1 MKALTIIINLTVF
14 LLTTYTLPLTATIR
28 YVSHTGSSTPPY
40 TTWETAA
47 DSIQKCIDYS
57 VGRDTIIVA
66 NGVYFESLI
75 VNKYLWLIGSSMDST
90 VINGTG
96 LNENTVDSQA
106 DFNIAGFTIVG
117 KGREVVSS
125 NIVSSLYYN
134 VNIEN
139 CKMYNAGACIA
150 FGNSSGKIDNVI
162 LSDCDYGFGSFCAP
176 DTCHPEITNSI
187 IIMEGTSGILSA
199 ISIFD
204 GGNPNIT
211 NNIIIGDLDDTD
223 YGMNVVFD
231 VKTITVKNNVVSS
244 FTLRNIEAYARDTAL
259 VENNIVA
266 HQTDP
271 TDGSIANGYIK
282 SNIRNNITAYNK
294 IGIRATSETASEYNL
309 FWGNVTNTAGGVTT
323 DSTDV
328 LGYPMFVK
336 DIIPTYG
343 GSYDYHLQKYS
354 PAIDAGD
361 PDILDVDGSR
371 SDLGIFGGPYG
382 QIYTY
387 QDLAPKPP
395 ANLTAVYDSGLVKL
409 TWNKN
414 TEADLF
420 CYRVY
425 RDTVPNFI
433 YDTTKIIAV
442 VADTFYFDDVPEKY
456 LAGNYYYKIT
466 AIDSAYHQS
475 AASEEVHVLITGAPE
490 GPPIVVEEY
499 KLLNNYPNP
508 FNPSTKIPY
517 RLKEG
522 GYVKLMVYDIKGE
535 LMKVLVNEHQNA
547 GYYEVEFSP
556 NESEIERGK
565 LDAPFETGYRGDVAS
580 GIYLYRIEV
589 IGEGRIPRFSDMK
602 KMILVK

>member
-1 MKALTIIINLTVF
+1 MKTLFTII
-14 LLTTYTLPLTATIR
+14 LLTAYSLPLTATIR

-40 TTWETAA
+40 TSWETAA
-47 DSIQKCIDYS
+47 DSIQKCINYS
-57 VGRDTIIVA
+57 VAGDTIIVA
-66 NGVYFESLI
+66 NGVYYESLV

-90 VINGTG
+90 VIDGTG
-96 LNENTVDSQA
+96 LTGTTVAFSSDAQIR
-106 DFNIAGFTIVG
+106 FFTIKGNGNININNYCIYAGFVNVFIV
-117 KGREVVSS
+117 
-125 NIVSSLYYN
+125 
-134 VNIEN
+134 N
-139 CKMYNAGACIA
+139 CKLQNAGRGIA
-150 FGNSSGKIDNVI
+150 LLRSSSIVNQCFITNVI
-162 LSDCDYGFGSFCAP
+162 EGYTSFCSA
-176 DTCHPEITNSI
+176 DTCNPVIDNSI
-187 IIMEGTSGILSA
+187 IIVNNVLDAYGIRVEG
-199 ISIFD
+199 
-204 GGNPNIT
+204 GGNTAT
-211 NNIIIGDLDDTD
+211 NNIVLMDPGFTNSRKGIG
-223 YGMNVVFD
+223 VEFD
-231 VKTITVKNNVVSS
+231 AKRNN
-244 FTLRNIEAYARDTAL
+244 IK
-259 VENNIVA
+259 NNIVSGFRFNIDA
-266 HQTDP
+266 ISSDTA
-271 TDGSIANGYIK
+271 IAQNNISLYGKERGYTI
-282 SNIRNNITAYNK
+282 NALTGMRNNISANNE
-294 IGIRATSETASEYNL
+294 IGLVYPSVSSADYNL
-309 FWGNVTNTAGGVTT
+309 FWNNSTHTT
-323 DSTDV
+323 GELAEHDIVAD
-328 LGYPMFVK
+328 PMLVN
-336 DIIPTYG
+336 DTIPVYG
-343 GSYDYHLQKYS
+343 GTYDYHLQMYS
-354 PAIDAGD
+354 PAKDAGD
-361 PDILDVDGSR
+361 PNILDVDGSR
-371 SDLGIFGGPYG
+371 SDLGIFGGPLG

-387 QDLAPKPP
+387 QDLAPKSP

-414 TEADLF
+414 TETDLF
-420 CYRVY
+420 RYRVY

-475 AASEEVHVLITGAPE
+475 AASEEVHVMITGVPE

-522 GYVKLMVYDIKGE
+522 GYVKLIVYDIKGE

-556 NESEIERGK
+556 NESEVERGK
-565 LDAPFETGYRGDVAS
+565 LDAPFETGYRGDIAS